1 MAPADCPCQK
11 GQPSGQTV
19 PSLRKKSE
27 SNKKAA
33 SRPRMKDNHVFVQN
47 KKSTFAF
54 DAGKRQRH
62 GAVLI
67 IPLTSAGKES
77 HWNWVGLNNILL
89 PPKII
94 STCWCLRN
102 FQLRDRLDFQPPN
115 SDMCPTRDHSP
126 IWLWSSSSPWMW
138 SSTSR
143 WEEKKTNYFQESSC
157 SASVRPIHSFS
168 TPSVIS
174 STNALFSFPV
184 IPWKNGDWRILM
196 IIHIKIII
204 KISLLAGYNHVSSS

>member
-1 MAPADCPCQK
+1 
-11 GQPSGQTV
+11 
-19 PSLRKKSE
+19 
-27 SNKKAA
+27 
-33 SRPRMKDNHVFVQN
+33 MKNNHVFVQN
-47 KKSTFAF
+47 KKAPLLLTQAKGNAMVQFSSSHSPALEKNLIETGLDSTIFYF
-54 DAGKRQRH
+54 LQ
-62 GAVLI
+62 
-67 IPLTSAGKES
+67 
-77 HWNWVGLNNILL
+77 
-89 PPKII
+89 KII

-115 SDMCPTRDHSP
+115 SDMCPDRDHSP
-126 IWLWSSSSPWMW
+126 IWSSLWSSWMW

-184 IPWKNGDWRILM
+184 IPWKNVDWGMLM

-204 KISLLAGYNHVSSS
+204 MISLLAGYNHVSSSSSSLSSLSSSSS